1 MKKIILF
8 ILVLFATA
16 GMQACNSSNGDR
28 AKGGE
33 ADTVG
38 GSAKNNGS
46 MKDSTNGLK
55 DTLKHP

>member
-1 MKKIILF
+1 MKKVILF
-8 ILVLFATA
+8 MLILASTAT
-16 GMQACNSSNGDR
+16 MEACNSSNGDR

-38 GSAKNNGS
+38 DQSNIRL
-46 MKDSTNGLK
+46 KDSTNGLK